1 MTQTAAV
8 YYDRGWDV
16 DYTPSSYVYAGDV
29 VLVGTI
35 PMVAR
40 GDIAANEKGS
50 LATAG
55 VFLVPKDASVFAAGD
70 AVYWN
75 ASATDLGNNTGAAS
89 NSASGANLMGVTVIA
104 ANAAATTVETLLHA
118 AKRTATIAGAVTA
131 TDITGSDSAL
141 SITGL
146 AGAGVGGTVTIVG
159 ATGAATYAG
168 GLVSMTGGA
177 GNTTGDGNTA
187 SMVGGASG
195 TGATGNGAAAI
206 VTGGAALSVTGN
218 GGPVTVA
225 AGVATNSGTGG
236 PVTVYSG
243 ASAAANGTAGAL
255 TIDTGAK
262 TGGTAGALSIG
273 ATNAGVITIGGAN
286 STSLTLGKNPR
297 VPFASVAATGTVI
310 GNAAAVVE
318 GWTLVTGADNSAG
331 IQLPTCVNGAKC
343 MIINQNTVKTLKIYP
358 PTAKQINGAGANN
371 AITLVANGTA
381 MFASEGANAY
391 YGGLFAGIMS

>member
-35 PMVAR
+35 PMIAR

-75 ASATDLGNNTGAAS
+75 ATATDIGNNTGAAS
-89 NSASGANLMGVTVIA
+89 NSASGANLMGVAVIA
-104 ANAAATTVETLLHA
+104 ANASVKTVETLLTS
-118 AKRTATIAGAVTA
+118 AKRTTTIAGAVTA

-146 AGAGVGGTVTIVG
+146 AGAGIGGTVTIVG

-187 SMVGGASG
+187 SVVGGASG
-195 TGATGNGAAAI
+195 TGATGNGAAVL
-206 VTGGAALSVTGN
+206 VTGGASLSTTGN
-218 GGPVTVA
+218 GGGVA
-225 AGVATNSGTGG
+225 VAGGVATNTGTGG
-236 PVTVYSG
+236 PITVYSG
-243 ASAAANGTAGAL
+243 ASAGATGVAGAV
-255 TIDTGAK
+255 TIDAGAK

-286 STSLTLGKNPR
+286 STSITLGKNPR
-297 VPFASVAATGTVI
+297 LPFASVAANG
-310 GNAAAVVE
+310 GNIATAGAVVE
-318 GWTLVTGADNSAG
+318 GWTLVTGADNAKG
-331 IQLPTCVNGAKC
+331 VQLPTCVNGAKC
-343 MIINQNTVKTLKIYP
+343 VIINQNTDKTLKIYP

-371 AITLVANGTA
+371 AVTLVANGVA

-391 YGGLFAGIMS
+391 YGGLCAGIMS